1 MLKLQKGDTKTA
13 KQRIT
18 KQDVAN
24 AAFEAARKGGMQ
36 AVTLKNIEKR
46 LDCSPQPIYSCYAD
60 IGALRQDVENMTDA
74 FAAEFAKKRAGEDA
88 LAGTGRAYIQFAEE
102 EPELFRIFITHR
114 RRGISSLREL
124 YAAYAD
130 PNAAKQRGTQTAQ
143 AERLHLHMLIYTVGL
158 GAIFSAAYPGIKI
171 DEIYS
176 KQKEAFEAFLAAE
189 GQEKSKK
196 KKKKNK
202 R

>member
-1 MLKLQKGDTKTA
+1 MP

-46 LDCSPQPIYSCYAD
+46 LGCSPQPIYSCYAD

-74 FAAEFAKKRAGEDA
+74 FAAEFAKKRADEDA

-130 PNAAKQRGTQTAQ
+130 PNAAKQLGTQTAQ